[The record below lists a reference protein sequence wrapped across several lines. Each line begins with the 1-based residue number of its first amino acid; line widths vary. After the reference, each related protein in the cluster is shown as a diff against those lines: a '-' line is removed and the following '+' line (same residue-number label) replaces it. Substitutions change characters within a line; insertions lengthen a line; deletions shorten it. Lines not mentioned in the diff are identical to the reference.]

1 MNSNT
6 IVQQRLQNQAIT
18 GTRFTTPGEV
28 VAWLGAVQAQDYL
41 GSLWAIGLRMQQ
53 STEAAIEEAIAART
67 IVRTWPMRGTLHFVA
82 AVDARWML
90 ALLTPRVIAR
100 SAGRF
105 RQLGLRDADID
116 RSREVCIAVLQ
127 GGRQLTR
134 NALYQKLEAAGISTA
149 GQRGIHIVGRL
160 AHEGLLCFG
169 NREGKQ
175 HTFALLDEWIP
186 PAGRMERDEALA
198 ELTRRYFAGHGP
210 ATTRDFM
217 WWSGLTAAEVNEGLA
232 LVKPQL
238 AQEKIGGK
246 IYWFSP
252 DAPIAETGSS
262 EVHLLP
268 GFDEYLVGYKDRS
281 AVLGTHDWQLVN
293 PGNNGMLSPTI
304 IVDGQVAGTWKRT
317 FKNGAVAIT
326 PLLFTGLSAEEA
338 EALEQAAQRYGSFLG
353 LQVRI

>member
-6 IVQQRLQNQAIT
+6 IVKQRLQNQAIT

-90 ALLTPRVIAR
+90 TLLTPRVIAR

-105 RQLGLRDADID
+105 RQLGLSDADID

-149 GQRGIHIVGRL
+149 GQRGVHIIGRL

-186 PAGRMERDEALA
+186 PARQMERDEALA

-210 ATTRDFM
+210 ATAQDFM

-232 LVKPQL
+232 LVKQQL

-268 GFDEYLVGYKDRS
+268 GFDEYLVGYKYRS

-317 FKNGAVAIT
+317 FKNRAAVIT
-326 PLLFTGLSAEEA
+326 PLPFTGLSAEEA
-338 EALEQAAQRYGSFLG
+338 EALEQAAQRYGRFLG
-353 LQVRI
+353 LQVSI

>member
-127 GGRQLTR
+127 GGRQL
-134 NALYQKLEAAGISTA
+134 
-149 GQRGIHIVGRL
+149 
-160 AHEGLLCFG
+160 
-169 NREGKQ
+169 
-175 HTFALLDEWIP
+175 
-186 PAGRMERDEALA
+186 
-198 ELTRRYFAGHGP
+198 
-210 ATTRDFM
+210 
-217 WWSGLTAAEVNEGLA
+217 
-232 LVKPQL
+232 
-238 AQEKIGGK
+238 
-246 IYWFSP
+246 
-252 DAPIAETGSS
+252 
-262 EVHLLP
+262 
-268 GFDEYLVGYKDRS
+268 
-281 AVLGTHDWQLVN
+281 
-293 PGNNGMLSPTI
+293 
-304 IVDGQVAGTWKRT
+304 
-317 FKNGAVAIT
+317 
-326 PLLFTGLSAEEA
+326 
-338 EALEQAAQRYGSFLG
+338 
-353 LQVRI
+353 